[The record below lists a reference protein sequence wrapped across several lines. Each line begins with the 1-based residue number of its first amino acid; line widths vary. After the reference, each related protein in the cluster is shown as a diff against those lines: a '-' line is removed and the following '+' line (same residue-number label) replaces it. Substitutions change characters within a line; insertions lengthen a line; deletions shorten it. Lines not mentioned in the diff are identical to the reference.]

1 MSIRN
6 NKDRKSFNEDF
17 TILTTA
23 KTLQER
29 IDACNI
35 FAPLFNI
42 EASRLK
48 NMLTNGPTREGQA
61 IMEQLVFI
69 KRNGLLS
76 QYMRL

>member
-1 MSIRN
+1 MYKRS
-6 NKDRKSFNEDF
+6 KKGRKSFNEGF

-42 EASRLK
+42 KASRLK
-48 NMLTNGPTREGQA
+48 NMLTYGPTPEGQA

-69 KRNGLLS
+69 KRNGLLI
-76 QYMRL
+76 QYMGL